1 MGDIKINR
9 VNSYLLDRIKTRG
22 GETRKI
28 TDKSF
33 KDLIKEAIYK
43 VGNMER
49 EADKKIIEML
59 KGKASVHETMIAL
72 QKAEI
77 SMRVLLSIRNKLLE
91 AYKEIMHMQFQLR
104 K

>member
-1 MGDIKINR
+1 MGDIKLDKL
-9 VNSYLLDRIKTRG
+9 NSYLLYHIKTRG
-22 GETRKI
+22 EETKKI
-28 TDKSF
+28 TDKGF

-43 VGNMER
+43 VSNRER

-77 SMRVLLSIRNKLLE
+77 SMRILLSVRNKLLE
-91 AYKEIMHMQFQLR
+91 AYKEIMHMQF
-104 K
+104 

>member
-1 MGDIKINR
+1 
-9 VNSYLLDRIKTRG
+9 
-22 GETRKI
+22 
-28 TDKSF
+28 
-33 KDLIKEAIYK
+33 
-43 VGNMER
+43 MER

-91 AYKEIMHMQFQLR
+91 AYKEIMHMQF
-104 K
+104 

>member
-91 AYKEIMHMQFQLR
+91 AYKEIMHMQF
-104 K
+104 